1 LKGEFP
7 NEAAGPATLATD
19 IPISLSSLGESKK
32 PFVEGDAVNF
42 CFMAPCVANRTA
54 AARALSEAGKLAA
67 WGEADGTGSKL
78 NRVCLAVVLVREEG
92 ILRDY

>member
-54 AARALSEAGKLAA
+54 AA